1 MAPTSGLRDQRVLTP
16 TSWNGTSHAMGLEV
30 LIPEEKIA
38 ERVNELGKQISR
50 DYQGKSIH
58 LVCVLKGAYT
68 FLADLSRAIE
78 IPVTLDFLAV
88 SSYNEGTST
97 SGAVQLTKDLD
108 TALEGRDVLIVEDIA
123 DTGLTLRYLYNMLN
137 ARRPRSLKVIAL
149 LSKPSRRTVDVP
161 VDYVGFEI
169 EDRFVVG
176 YGLDVDQK
184 YRNLRYIAAV
194 D

>member
-1 MAPTSGLRDQRVLTP
+1 
-16 TSWNGTSHAMGLEV
+16 MGLEV

-38 ERVNELGKQISR
+38 ARVQELGKQISR

-68 FLADLSRAIE
+68 FLADLSRAID

-88 SSYNEGTST
+88 SSYNKGTST

-108 TALEGRDVLIVEDIA
+108 TALEGMDVLIVEDIA
-123 DTGLTLRYLYNMLN
+123 DTGLTLRYLYNMLE

>member
-1 MAPTSGLRDQRVLTP
+1 
-16 TSWNGTSHAMGLEV
+16 MGLEV

-38 ERVNELGKQISR
+38 ARVKELGKQISR
-50 DYQGKSIH
+50 DYQGKTIH

-68 FLADLSRAIE
+68 FLADLARAIE

-88 SSYNEGTST
+88 SSYNKGTST

-108 TALEGRDVLIVEDIA
+108 TSLEGADVLIVEDIA
-123 DTGLTLRYLYNMLN
+123 DTGLTLRYLYNMLK
-137 ARRPRSLKVIAL
+137 ARHPSSLKVIAL

-169 EDRFVVG
+169 ADRFVVG

-184 YRNLRYIAAV
+184 YRNLPYIAAV

>member
-1 MAPTSGLRDQRVLTP
+1 L
-16 TSWNGTSHAMGLEV
+16 GLEV

-38 ERVNELGKQISR
+38 ARVQELGKQISR
-50 DYQGKSIH
+50 DYQGKTIH

-68 FLADLSRAIE
+68 FLADLARAIE

-88 SSYNEGTST
+88 SSYNKGTST

-108 TALEGRDVLIVEDIA
+108 TSLEGADVLIVEDIA
-123 DTGLTLRYLYNMLN
+123 DTGLTLRYLYNMLK
-137 ARRPRSLKVIAL
+137 ARHPSSLKVIAL

-184 YRNLRYIAAV
+184 YRNLPYIAAV

>member
-1 MAPTSGLRDQRVLTP
+1 
-16 TSWNGTSHAMGLEV
+16 MGLEV

-50 DYQGKSIH
+50 DYQGKSVH

>member
-1 MAPTSGLRDQRVLTP
+1 MA
-16 TSWNGTSHAMGLEV
+16 LEI

-38 ERVNELGKQISR
+38 ARVKELGQQISR
-50 DYQGKSIH
+50 DYEGKTIH

-68 FLADLSRAIE
+68 FLADLARAIE

-88 SSYNEGTST
+88 SSYNKGTST

-108 TALEGRDVLIVEDIA
+108 TSLEGVDVLVVEDIA
-123 DTGLTLRYLYNMLN
+123 DTGLTLRYLYNMLL
-137 ARRPRSLKVIAL
+137 ARHPSSLKVIAL

-169 EDRFVVG
+169 GDRFVVG

-184 YRNLRYIAAV
+184 YRNLPYIAVV

>member
-1 MAPTSGLRDQRVLTP
+1 
-16 TSWNGTSHAMGLEV
+16 MGLEV

-38 ERVNELGKQISR
+38 ARVKELGKQISR
-50 DYQGKSIH
+50 DYQGKTIH

-68 FLADLSRAIE
+68 FLADLARAIE

-88 SSYNEGTST
+88 SSYNKGTST

-108 TALEGRDVLIVEDIA
+108 TSLEGVDVLIVEDIA
-123 DTGLTLRYLYNMLN
+123 DTGLTLRYLYNMLK
-137 ARRPRSLKVIAL
+137 ARHPSSLKVIAL
-149 LSKPSRRTVDVP
+149 LSKPSRRTVNVP

-169 EDRFVVG
+169 VDRFVVG

-184 YRNLRYIAAV
+184 YRNLPYIAAV

>member
-1 MAPTSGLRDQRVLTP
+1 V
-16 TSWNGTSHAMGLEV
+16 GLEV